1 MFLKTLFIHV
11 STGSCEGL
19 MVKTLDKDATYE
31 IAKRSHNW
39 LKVIT
44 FKPCSQVTFALSFN
58 LIYNIHS
65 NFVDTYQEVRVTGLL
80 S

>member
-1 MFLKTLFIHV
+1 M
-11 STGSCEGL
+11 
-19 MVKTLDKDATYE
+19 KTLDKDATYE

-44 FKPCSQVTFALSFN
+44 FQSRSHVTFALSFN
-58 LIYNIHS
+58 LIYNIHL
-65 NFVDTYQEVRVTGLL
+65 NFVDIYQEVRVTGLL